1 MYFIDENKNVLI
13 SDSKLEEYKEIT
25 KYLAEVFLNGI
36 TQEKINQS
44 AYQEITSKYQNGSN

>member
-36 TQEKINQS
+36 TQ
-44 AYQEITSKYQNGSN
+44 